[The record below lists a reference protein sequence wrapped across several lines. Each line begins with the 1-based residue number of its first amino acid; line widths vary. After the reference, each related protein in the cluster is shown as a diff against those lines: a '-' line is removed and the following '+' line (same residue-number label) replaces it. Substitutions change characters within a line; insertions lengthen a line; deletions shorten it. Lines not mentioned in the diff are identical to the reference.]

1 MPGINEASTPNH
13 PTTQATELSLL
24 VDLEARWENLRKAP
38 SQDLAGGHGTH
49 DLLEKQRT
57 YEAFHS
63 KLTAYNH
70 RYEPP
75 HIPELLLNT
84 PTRLGKWCE
93 KMRNIYLQVESDPRA
108 VYPVHLMEKAYRWA
122 DRMAVRI
129 NKPRVSRSAVPGTI
143 RSAIGE
149 LEAVGKWCDELARA
163 SSTAN

>member
-1 MPGINEASTPNH
+1 MSGTNEASRPNH
-13 PTTQATELSLL
+13 QTAQATELSLL

-38 SQDLAGGHGTH
+38 PQDLAGGHGTH

-122 DRMAVRI
+122 DRIAVRI
-129 NKPRVSRSAVPGTI
+129 NKPRVSRSPVPGTI
-143 RSAIGE
+143 QSAIVE

-163 SSTAN
+163 S